1 MWPGPAAEVAE
12 DPGKEE
18 GWRQRWEAE
27 RKQTPCSVK
36 SFSTCFF
43 VFFYDNGKNGCWLF
57 SHLGSA
63 GESSEEGI
71 QTEAPEKNDDDL

>member
-18 GWRQRWEAE
+18 GWRQRGEAE

-36 SFSTCFF
+36 SFSTCFLVLCCF
-43 VFFYDNGKNGCWLF
+43 LRQWEKWSLAVLTFGICW
-57 SHLGSA
+57 
-63 GESSEEGI
+63 GI
-71 QTEAPEKNDDDL
+71 V